1 MKLLPKIIVNDIK
14 INYQIRG
21 EGEPLILIH
30 GGSGSSMHW
39 LYQVPELSKHYRVI
53 VYDVRGHGKTD
64 KPKQQ
69 YSIELFSEDLSE
81 LMNKLEIDE
90 AHIIGHSLGGM
101 IAQQFALNFP
111 NRILSLV
118 LTSTLCNISKRFE
131 TLLDNWILIAGKT
144 RYGSYI
150 FSICYMVNK

>member
-64 KPKQQ
+64 KPKQE

-81 LMNKLEIDE
+81 LMNKLEIDK